1 MKIED
6 FNHKIQLIVR
16 SYDIDSQGIVHN
28 SVYLKYLETGR
39 VQNRFFS
46 SGLAEYRKSFGYKL
60 LKTGMFND
68 GLKVVVVNN
77 SIDYKSFAFIDELL
91 TIYTKISW
99 VKTSSFCFE
108 QLIIND
114 KSKEIICEGRGV
126 LVNLNPDTNLPEQ
139 LSQKFINE
147 IKGFEKNLEIKN

>member
-39 VQNRFFS
+39 V
-46 SGLAEYRKSFGYKL
+46 EYRKSFGYKL
-60 LKTGMFND
+60 LKTGLFDD
-68 GLKVVVVNN
+68 GLKVVVVHN

-91 TIYTKISW
+91 TVFTKISW
-99 VKTSSFCFE
+99 IKTSSFCFE

-126 LVNLNPDTNLPEQ
+126 LVNLNPDTNLPEP

-147 IKGFEKNLEIKN
+147 IKGFEKNLDLKN